1 MIGCNSILLSAKGV
15 CMDGNEFEFEDKKYQ
30 PVKTDAPCSACAL
43 CDSDG
48 CLLAPCSGD
57 IIFVEKQQ

>member
-1 MIGCNSILLSAKGV
+1 
-15 CMDGNEFEFEDKKYQ
+15 MDENEFEFEGKKYQ
-30 PVKTDAPCSACAL
+30 PVKTKAPCSACAI

-48 CLLAPCSGD
+48 CLCAPCSGD

>member
-1 MIGCNSILLSAKGV
+1 
-15 CMDGNEFEFEDKKYQ
+15 MDGNEFEFEDKKYQ

-48 CLLAPCSGD
+48 CLWAPCSGD